1 MIGYLIK
8 STRLIPLGSVHPTSL
23 PVGLIL
29 GFSSVLHGL
38 LGPFS
43 SMLSHHKLPAETH
56 LKNFFVFH
64 YQLISVDFVTFCIY
78 TKSVKYYQG

>member
-1 MIGYLIK
+1 M
-8 STRLIPLGSVHPTSL
+8 
-23 PVGLIL
+23 
-29 GFSSVLHGL
+29 GL

-78 TKSVKYYQG
+78 ILKALNITKGKGTHNVKKTEALLRKTANLHKDKLAA

>member
-29 GFSSVLHGL
+29 GFSSVLNGL
-38 LGPFS
+38 AGA
-43 SMLSHHKLPAETH
+43 LPLCFPIISFQ
-56 LKNFFVFH
+56 LKHILKFFVFH

>member
-8 STRLIPLGSVHPTSL
+8 STRLIPLDPEDPTSL

-38 LGPFS
+38 AGA
-43 SMLSHHKLPAETH
+43 LPLCFPIISFQ
-56 LKNFFVFH
+56 LKHILKFLFF
-64 YQLISVDFVTFCIY
+64 ITN
-78 TKSVKYYQG
+78 